1 MKLRT
6 LAAPVLALG
15 LMLTACGEKPID
27 TTVVWESDL
36 PGSGVHTDLCNA
48 ELLVDFPVYYAPTR
62 EEFYNGVWYPM
73 PTVKVRGQ
81 PVITFYGVTQDDIQ
95 LVFLENIDELY
106 VDYDRTTPQ
115 KKIDY
120 TVTEGDNNVSYYLE
134 TTYNYEFTVTTEQGS
149 DRFQIINRRDVKYD

>member
-15 LMLTACGEKPID
+15 LMLTACGETPID

-95 LVFLENIDELY
+95 LVFL
-106 VDYDRTTPQ
+106 
-115 KKIDY
+115 
-120 TVTEGDNNVSYYLE
+120 
-134 TTYNYEFTVTTEQGS
+134 
-149 DRFQIINRRDVKYD
+149 

>member
-1 MKLRT
+1 
-6 LAAPVLALG
+6 
-15 LMLTACGEKPID
+15 
-27 TTVVWESDL
+27 
-36 PGSGVHTDLCNA
+36 
-48 ELLVDFPVYYAPTR
+48 
-62 EEFYNGVWYPM
+62 M

-115 KKIDY
+115 EKIDY

-134 TTYNYEFTVTTEQGS
+134 TTYNYEFTVTTEQGE
-149 DRFQIINRRDVKYD
+149 RPLPNHQPPRR